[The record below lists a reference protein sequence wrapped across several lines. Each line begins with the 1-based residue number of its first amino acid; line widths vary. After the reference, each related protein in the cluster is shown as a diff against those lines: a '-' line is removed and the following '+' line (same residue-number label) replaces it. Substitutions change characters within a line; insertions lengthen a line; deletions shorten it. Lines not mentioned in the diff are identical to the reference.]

1 MFQPYILIV
10 THKVIGENRGERGA
24 QGFTI
29 PLIVERNLEQE
40 VIFFGSKLKKP
51 F

>member
-1 MFQPYILIV
+1 MV

-29 PLIVERNLEQE
+29 SLIVERNLEQE

>member
-1 MFQPYILIV
+1 MV

-29 PLIVERNLEQE
+29 LLIVERNLEQE